1 MKKLSIMQ
9 QKFWVYISTN
19 QKNKRCANRLYGR
32 IKGNKNC
39 LNLLV
44 TRGRCGSIVA
54 IGNTS
59 LFAFILR
66 FAVSESPLHG
76 MGQSDQQ
83 LRCAVQ
89 CRTIHF
95 FYFWRHAYESAR
107 TPPLLRKLQHQ
118 RRAAIFGAGREVA
131 LCGSHRLTAESI
143 QTDPRPDKEP
153 ERSVTHAER
162 IKDHSGLSSGSPA
175 AG

>member
-1 MKKLSIMQ
+1 MWQHRWQLPP
-9 QKFWVYISTN
+9 
-19 QKNKRCANRLYGR
+19 
-32 IKGNKNC
+32 
-39 LNLLV
+39 NLP
-44 TRGRCGSIVA
+44 
-54 IGNTS
+54 
-59 LFAFILR
+59 FILR

-89 CRTIHF
+89 YRTIHF

-118 RRAAIFGAGREVA
+118 RRAAILGAGREVA

-143 QTDPRPDKEP
+143 QTDPRPNKEP

-162 IKDHSGLSSGSPA
+162 IKDHSGLSSGAPA

>member
-1 MKKLSIMQ
+1 MEHYFSVLLS
-9 QKFWVYISTN
+9 Y
-19 QKNKRCANRLYGR
+19 RRYGAMWQHR
-32 IKGNKNC
+32 WQ
-39 LNLLV
+39 LPPNLP
-44 TRGRCGSIVA
+44 
-54 IGNTS
+54 
-59 LFAFILR
+59 FILR

-89 CRTIHF
+89 YRTIHF

-118 RRAAIFGAGREVA
+118 RRAAILGAGREVA

-162 IKDHSGLSSGSPA
+162 IKNHSGLSSGSPA